1 MDITYAYK
9 APEITFF
16 TFMVSENIWFI
27 HFYEISLHASFVKLQ
42 SKVRPM
48 QIMEKLIPQILYEHY
63 TFWFHCYTFYSHQ
76 TVVNNF

>member
-1 MDITYAYK
+1 MDIIYAYK

-42 SKVRPM
+42 
-48 QIMEKLIPQILYEHY
+48 
-63 TFWFHCYTFYSHQ
+63 
-76 TVVNNF
+76 

>member
-1 MDITYAYK
+1 MDIMYAYK

-48 QIMEKLIPQILYEHY
+48 QIMEKLIHQILYEHY
-63 TFWFHCYTFYSHQ
+63 SLLYILFTPNSCK
-76 TVVNNF
+76 